1 MKLKGTQELNLNWIV
16 GSLFTNTSGTE
27 FRCTGFSVD
36 LANHSIIVNLDLIDS
51 QPIQSVG
58 LEWNSLKNWSI
69 QLQGGN

>member
-1 MKLKGTQELNLNWIV
+1 MNLKGTQELNLNWIV

-36 LANHSIIVNLDLIDS
+36 LENHLIIVNLNLIDS
-51 QPIQSVG
+51 DKTVG
-58 LEWNSLKNWSI
+58 MDWNLLKHWSI

>member
-1 MKLKGTQELNLNWIV
+1 MNLKGTQELNLNWIV

-36 LANHSIIVNLDLIDS
+36 LENHSIIVNLNLIDS
-51 QPIQSVG
+51 DKTVG
-58 LEWNSLKNWSI
+58 MDWNLLKHWSI

>member
-1 MKLKGTQELNLNWIV
+1 MNLKGTQELNLNWIV

-36 LANHSIIVNLDLIDS
+36 LENHSIIVNLNLIDS
-51 QPIQSVG
+51 DKTVG
-58 LEWNSLKNWSI
+58 MDWNSLKHWSI